1 MDSHSSTVLVSAE
14 DLRKSFG
21 PVEVLRGVSFT
32 IGVGERVGIVGP
44 SGAGKS
50 TLLHLLGLLTFPSGG
65 ALSIGGRP
73 VGSLSDEEGTRFR
86 SETIGFLFQSHHLLP
101 DLSLL
106 ENVMIPLLIRR
117 VNPSQAASR
126 AQSLLGRLGLGHRF
140 HHRPGE
146 ASGGEQQRAALARA
160 LIHGPRLLLADEPTG
175 NLDRGIGREVEA
187 LLREETRDHGTTLVL
202 VTHDEEL
209 ASHMDRRLML
219 VDGRLERID

>member
-117 VNPSQAASR
+117 VNPSEAASLAQESFGAFGVGASVSSPPGGSLGGR
-126 AQSLLGRLGLGHRF
+126 AADGRPWLGRSFMGRVFFWPMNRREIWTGALVGRW
-140 HHRPGE
+140 RPCCGRK
-146 ASGGEQQRAALARA
+146 RATMA
-160 LIHGPRLLLADEPTG
+160 PRWFL
-175 NLDRGIGREVEA
+175 
-187 LLREETRDHGTTLVL
+187 
-202 VTHDEEL
+202 
-209 ASHMDRRLML
+209 
-219 VDGRLERID
+219 